1 VDVSADG
8 RKRLRVL
15 IADQREEDLKK
26 VAVLLESMGHEVIA
40 REVEIASVGPAT
52 ARSNPDVALVELGGS
67 SDHALDLIKRIVR
80 EASCPVIALL
90 PSQDPEFVRAAA
102 RQGVF
107 AYIVRSE
114 AAELQSAIEVTL
126 ERFAEFSELRGT
138 LGRRA
143 VIEQAKGV
151 LMGRHGIDADMAF
164 DMLRRHSQS
173 TGRKVAEL
181 AAAIVDSTPLMVN
194 TAPPKD

>member
-1 VDVSADG
+1 MDVNADG
-8 RKRLRVL
+8 PKRLRVL
-15 IADQREEDLKK
+15 IADQGEESLAK
-26 VAVLLESMGHEVIA
+26 VAALLESMGHEVIA

-52 ARSNPDVALVELGGS
+52 ARSHPDVALVELGES
-67 SDHALDLIKRIVR
+67 SAHALDLIKRIVR

-90 PSQDPEFVRAAA
+90 PGQDPEFVRAAA

-107 AYIVRSE
+107 AYIVRSD

-143 VIEQAKGV
+143 MIEQAKGV
-151 LMGRHGIDADMAF
+151 LMGHHGIDADTAF
-164 DMLRRHSQS
+164 QMLRRHSQS
-173 TGRKVAEL
+173 TGRKIADLAE
-181 AAAIVDSTPLMVN
+181 AIVDSTPLMADA
-194 TAPPKD
+194 APTKS